1 MATNDIEQD
10 VSQAKRDSLLE
21 QTGADNVHASHN
33 RKQGGVDVELHFED
47 VEDLDEV
54 FDWLLLVAPQ
64 GDT

>member
-1 MATNDIEQD
+1 MATNETDD
-10 VSQAKRDSLLE
+10 RLSQQKRDRLLE
-21 QTGADNVHASHN
+21 QTSADNVHASHN

-64 GDT
+64 DNP